1 MERVKYHH
9 CIMSKDNRVI
19 VRKQFKV
26 QIPNLTFTYDIL
38 TPKFIEVLLWIIANK
53 CVKSFRN
60 WSTGNNVDLDL
71 WPCIMKLFAW
81 FTMIFHMS
89 KRKYIANKPEESCCD
104 VSPFSA
110 CFCAFLAFW
119 NNRIS
124 TNWSTHIMI
133 WINWTMKFSCG
144 FMILKFN
151 NSYWKLIHRLFA
163 YQYLSKQLYWIKEL
177 VKFNSV
183 KTIEYLFH
191 LGPLSYPLHPGPQSP
206 HFLLCTIQ
214 RDDVIWTELFATL
227 KWRSIENY
235 IIWTEYWASTSSSVP
250 FSVMTLSGL
259 NCLPHWNG
267 DQEEFTCTAA
277 SSDSLIYEVGIFIC
291 EFY

>member
-1 MERVKYHH
+1 MCESLSG
-9 CIMSKDNRVI
+9 IG
-19 VRKQFKV
+19 Q
-26 QIPNLTFTYDIL
+26 Q
-38 TPKFIEVLLWIIANK
+38 E
-53 CVKSFRN
+53 
-60 WSTGNNVDLDL
+60 NNVDLDL

-89 KRKYIANKPEESCCD
+89 KRKYIANKPEESCCGRPP
-104 VSPFSA
+104 PFSA

-227 KWRSIENY
+227 KWRSIEKLHY
-235 IIWTEYWASTSSSVP
+235 LDWILSLHFLLCTIQRDDVIWTELFATLKWATKRNLHAQLHHLIHLFTKLAYLYVNFISKLNERWEVNRVIFVRNSADCSKLP
-250 FSVMTLSGL
+250 F
-259 NCLPHWNG
+259 WK
-267 DQEEFTCTAA
+267 
-277 SSDSLIYEVGIFIC
+277 
-291 EFY
+291 